1 MPFFFPPD
9 WERRTGRSPF
19 IFCPAVPPQT
29 DAPDFNPLP
38 RRCRVPPAAPARSHR
53 ARRRGAVAAAAV
65 PSRAPAAPRAELLA
79 GRCGRAVPA
88 PGGDSY
94 RDGAPRSAPQPLAK
108 FVRPRAGCGR
118 TRPPSRALAMITLRL
133 VAGLAWRPR
142 AAASRPRGGP
152 RRSGGAG
159 GRGEERKGQ
168 GSAVWALPRWKT
180 PPRCSVRTE
189 RCFTSLT

>member
-1 MPFFFPPD
+1 
-9 WERRTGRSPF
+9 
-19 IFCPAVPPQT
+19 
-29 DAPDFNPLP
+29 
-38 RRCRVPPAAPARSHR
+38 
-53 ARRRGAVAAAAV
+53 VAAAAV

-159 GRGEERKGQ
+159 GRGEERAGL
-168 GSAVWALPRWKT
+168 GRVGASPLENAAALLGANGAVLYVSYIT
-180 PPRCSVRTE
+180 PPA
-189 RCFTSLT
+189 L